1 MGTISSVNLQFN
13 SEYKDLKSTL
23 SSLGVVKRIRTKS
36 KSIEYTKDTEKL
48 FENIASSIKRK
59 MSSHI
64 DSKKRSKTTKSYNFK
79 IYNSKYLKKESE
91 LPINEFF
98 YKFFKLTE
106 RKKGKILNEELFLN
120 NSDLDFSDLD
130 SLKIIPDIE
139 TLIEN
144 KKDTSSTSSINEK
157 IKHGSLKE
165 RKFAEDMLNNY
176 NNNSL
181 IRAKKIN
188 KEDQLFKEFAE
199 IENADTTHNS
209 SNLEPFQLIRKSGSQ
224 NKKEI
229 SISSNSKLNSK
240 PEDFRSK
247 YFTKLALNN
256 ILPTKKTSP
265 LEINIIFIFDWDDTL
280 FCTHHFSVSKG
291 ILRQNYYKMS
301 ENDLKIFKNLEEEVL
316 QILNFAIRRGHC
328 YIITNALDGWVEFS
342 AKKFYPRVFPL
353 LQKIKVISARGEYEK
368 LFPKEIKKWKN
379 MAFLNISQV
388 LNTNALTN
396 IISLG
401 DSFNEI
407 DSSIL
412 LCSKFENSFLKT
424 IKFRENPS
432 PEELLKELKLVRSKM
447 DIIFSSIKHLNI
459 NIEKKEKNMKKEK
472 NIGDK
477 V

>member
-1 MGTISSVNLQFN
+1 MGTFYSVNTKFS
-13 SEYKDLKSTL
+13 SEYKDIKSTL

-36 KSIEYTKDTEKL
+36 IEYTENTEKL
-48 FENIASSIKRK
+48 FENIASSIKTK

-64 DSKKRSKTTKSYNFK
+64 DRKKRSKTTKSYKFK
-79 IYNSKYLKKESE
+79 IYNSKYLKKETE
-91 LPINEFF
+91 IPINEFF

-106 RKKGKILNEELFLN
+106 RKKGKILNEELFFN
-120 NSDLDFSDLD
+120 NSDLYFSDLD

-139 TLIEN
+139 TLIAN
-144 KKDTSSTSSINEK
+144 RKHTSSTSSINEK

-165 RKFAEDMLNNY
+165 RQEDILNNY
-176 NNNSL
+176 SNNSL
-181 IRAKKIN
+181 KRAKKIY
-188 KEDQLFKEFAE
+188 KEDQFFKEFAE

-209 SNLEPFQLIRKSGSQ
+209 CNLEPFLLISRSESQ

-265 LEINIIFIFDWDDTL
+265 LENNIIFIFDWDDTL
-280 FCTHHFSVSKG
+280 FCTHHLSVSKG

-368 LFPKEIKKWKN
+368 LFPKECKKWKN

-412 LCSKFENSFLKT
+412 LSSKFENSFLKT

-432 PEELLKELKLVRSKM
+432 PKELLKELKLVRSKM

-459 NIEKKEKNMKKEK
+459 NVNKKEKNMKKEK